1 MTGTD
6 LSFGAGG
13 EVRLRVLLADVSG
26 KRGSGRGA
34 IGAGA
39 DATGPK
45 DRGCE
50 YVPGVV
56 ALGEG
61 ALGRRGERAR
71 GHGG

>member
-13 EVRLRVLLADVSG
+13 EVRLRVYPTF
-26 KRGSGRGA
+26 RGNAVRGA
-34 IGAGA
+34 ARSGAGA

>member
-1 MTGTD
+1 M
-6 LSFGAGG
+6 
-13 EVRLRVLLADVSG
+13 
-26 KRGSGRGA
+26 

-50 YVPGVV
+50 YVPGVI

-61 ALGRRGERAR
+61 ALGRCGERAR

>member
-1 MTGTD
+1 LG
-6 LSFGAGG
+6 GGG

-45 DRGCE
+45 DRGCG

-56 ALGEG
+56 TLGEG